1 MKYMYMHAFEKKTQQ
16 LVMRPAAMNCF
27 SASSPGNASHTFPP
41 TKPIYM
47 SFNRRRCVDYG
58 SPSVS
63 FFVLYFSPVRSNII
77 HHSHIAPLSSHVFF
91 RSLQVADIPAQS
103 EKGAGGATL
112 FLTLQPSYCNH
123 GSRVAPPLLFG
134 GNG

>member
-1 MKYMYMHAFEKKTQQ
+1 MRPICVCCTIKLCLLLMKYVYMHTFKKTQQ
-16 LVMRPAAMNCF
+16 LVLRPAAMNCF

-47 SFNRRRCVDYG
+47 PFNRRRCVDYG

-63 FFVLYFSPVRSNII
+63 FFVLYFSPVRSNIS

-103 EKGAGGATL
+103 EKGAGRCDPFLDPATL
-112 FLTLQPSYCNH
+112 VL
-123 GSRVAPPLLFG
+123 
-134 GNG
+134 